1 MKIRVSITREYD
13 TTGDHAELFSGMKA
27 PERYALYLFSEDLE
41 RIAREGEI
49 AQSARVEVSERV

>member
-13 TTGDHAELFSGMKA
+13 TTGDHADLFEGMKD

-49 AQSARVEVSERV
+49 AQSAELEVIQ